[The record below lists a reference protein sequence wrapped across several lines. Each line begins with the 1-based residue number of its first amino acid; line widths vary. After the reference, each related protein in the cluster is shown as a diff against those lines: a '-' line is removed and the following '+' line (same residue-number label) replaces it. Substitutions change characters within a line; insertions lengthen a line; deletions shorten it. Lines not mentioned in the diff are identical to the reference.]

1 MQMLNSRN
9 TLVATAVALACLP
22 LARTHR
28 ESHGHHHN
36 EVQVPL
42 EDFAQQSSSASQTW
56 LEKYGKQIDQVFSG
70 PLSFSH
76 LPYSRCLEDE
86 SAQYDIALLG
96 MPFDTAVTYRP
107 GARFGPYAI
116 RSGSRR
122 QRETR
127 GYTLSWKNN
136 PYELGSRILDCGD
149 VSREAGL
156 SLHNGKVHHVLS

>member
-1 MQMLNSRN
+1 MLKSRN
-9 TLVATAVALACLP
+9 TLVAAAFVFACLP

-28 ESHGHHHN
+28 DSRSHHHD
-36 EVQVPL
+36 QVPL

-86 SAQYDIALLG
+86 SAQFDIALLG

-149 VSREAGL
+149 VSRGAAL
-156 SLHNGKVHHVLS
+156 RPNNGSVHHVLS

>member
-28 ESHGHHHN
+28 ESHGHHHDQ
-36 EVQVPL
+36 VQVPL
-42 EDFAQQSSSASQTW
+42 EDFAQQSSSASQTC

-86 SAQYDIALLG
+86 SAQFDIALLG

-149 VSREAGL
+149 VSREDRLRPNDGRA
-156 SLHNGKVHHVLS
+156 HHVLS

>member
-28 ESHGHHHN
+28 ESHGHHHDQ
-36 EVQVPL
+36 VQVPL
-42 EDFAQQSSSASQTW
+42 KDFAQQSSSASQTW

-86 SAQYDIALLG
+86 SAQFDIALLG

-149 VSREAGL
+149 VSRGAAL
-156 SLHNGKVHHVLS
+156 RPNNGSVHHVLS